1 MSSKQLEGVLI
12 DVYMVGYENGITAAF
27 QYINKTKWLGRG
39 ACALGGAA
47 ITAGVLL
54 TVYYV
59 KRKKDRDLSN
69 TFDKSG
75 ITENEPF
82 SLGIPRDMI
91 DKKTKGEQK
100 WER

>member
-27 QYINKTKWLGRG
+27 QYINKSKWLYRG

-47 ITAGVLL
+47 ITAGVML
-54 TVYYV
+54 TIYYV

-75 ITENEPF
+75 ITDKEPF
-82 SLGIPRDMI
+82 SLEGLGVMM
-91 DKKTKGEQK
+91 DKKTKGE
-100 WER
+100 